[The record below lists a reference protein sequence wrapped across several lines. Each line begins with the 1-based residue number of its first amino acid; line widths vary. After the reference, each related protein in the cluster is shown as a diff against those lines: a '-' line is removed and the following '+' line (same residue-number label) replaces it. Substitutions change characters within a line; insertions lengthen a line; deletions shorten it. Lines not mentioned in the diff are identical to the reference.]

1 MSISNEVVKFI
12 AEIELDAQDRENFL
26 QGLKECDKEC
36 SDLRDGILHLQNS
49 LTKLRTEGKEDTK
62 EFRRHRCNS
71 FYFYIKPQLCRFDS
85 FVSCCCNSFY
95 FYIKPQLVIVSSAI
109 ALGCNSFYFYIKP
122 QQQGCRTVAFGVVIH
137 SISTSNHNNVF
148 NVKSLIKL

>member
-71 FYFYIKPQLCRFDS
+71 FYFYIKPQQFGCVHFS
-85 FVSCCCNSFY
+85 GTCCNSFY
-95 FYIKPQLVIVSSAI
+95 FYIKPQR
-109 ALGCNSFYFYIKP
+109 
-122 QQQGCRTVAFGVVIH
+122 RTRQ
-137 SISTSNHNNVF
+137 
-148 NVKSLIKL
+148 

>member
-71 FYFYIKPQLCRFDS
+71 FYFYIKPQQFGCVHFS
-85 FVSCCCNSFY
+85 GTCCNSFY
-95 FYIKPQLVIVSSAI
+95 FYIKPQPDLSTQTQ
-109 ALGCNSFYFYIKP
+109 P
-122 QQQGCRTVAFGVVIH
+122 QVVIH
-137 SISTSNHNNVF
+137 SISTSNHNIF
-148 NVKSLIKL
+148 NSCRTSIRL

>member
-1 MSISNEVVKFI
+1 MSVQNEVVKFI
-12 AEIELDAQDRENFL
+12 AEIDLDAQDKANFL

-71 FYFYIKPQLCRFDS
+71 FYFYIKPQLLSWTQQGYD
-85 FVSCCCNSFY
+85 NIY
-95 FYIKPQLVIVSSAI
+95 FYTTFRCYNILVYNIYI
-109 ALGCNSFYFYIKP
+109 AAGFQFK
-122 QQQGCRTVAFGVVIH
+122 
-137 SISTSNHNNVF
+137 ISPSNVPT
-148 NVKSLIKL
+148 

>member
-71 FYFYIKPQLCRFDS
+71 FYFYIKPQL
-85 FVSCCCNSFY
+85 V
-95 FYIKPQLVIVSSAI
+95 
-109 ALGCNSFYFYIKP
+109 
-122 QQQGCRTVAFGVVIH
+122 
-137 SISTSNHNNVF
+137 TSGT
-148 NVKSLIKL
+148 S